1 MKPNFEFRVAFLAAA
16 FLVSGCAQDGTM
28 STASL
33 NTTPDPV
40 CVTLASQIKSLEGQG
55 VAEKVT
61 KAETKNHKL
70 NSSDLA
76 KVAQFKRASADYQA
90 KCQNIPPKPNV
101 AAAPSN
107 ADKKA
112 AAAAKRKLAAKGPP
126 PIPVHKPSA
135 ATLEA
140 TKANAQAE
148 KKPDASQAST
158 KPATATLETTKS
170 NAQAE
175 NKPGASQPT
184 IAPFA
189 ATLEATKSNAQA
201 ENKPVAVQP
210 SIETGTISGGPSAQ
224 SKPETAQTAPKAAVP
239 VSAPATQDEAEAAQL
254 SPMPEMQ
261 IPSVLV
267 PAQ

>member
-148 KKPDASQAST
+148 
-158 KPATATLETTKS
+158 
-170 NAQAE
+170 

-184 IAPFA
+184 IEPFA